1 MRAESAETER
11 PLGVLTRGVTT
22 THGEIVSGV
31 VNGQVTLTRLGG
43 DGSGAGASKMM
54 AAGGATDITMHD
66 LNDTVNHAIPLR
78 IEKLP
83 RLMVEIESPGDM
95 TLIFGKE
102 LARNGPK
109 MDRPP
114 RPKTNPSIHG
124 WRQNVDRLR
133 RTNLLPN
140 VIHGKATAER
150 PVLEIQYGKAGNT
163 STTPTRTAV
172 RQGAPTWA
180 LEGAIAPPRG

>member
-31 VNGQVTLTRLGG
+31 VNGQVTLTRPGG

-83 RLMVEIESPGDM
+83 RLMVE
-95 TLIFGKE
+95 
-102 LARNGPK
+102 
-109 MDRPP
+109 
-114 RPKTNPSIHG
+114 
-124 WRQNVDRLR
+124 
-133 RTNLLPN
+133 
-140 VIHGKATAER
+140 
-150 PVLEIQYGKAGNT
+150 
-163 STTPTRTAV
+163 
-172 RQGAPTWA
+172 RQGAGKKWAEDGSTTSTEDEPFDPWLEAKRRQTPTDKPPPQRDPW
-180 LEGAIAPPRG
+180 EGYCRKTGARDTVWEGWQHFDYADEDDRETGRSHMGPASPRG